1 MIFKKIWLDIP
12 TKTIKSLKE
21 SFGRVISFLEKGGT
35 LNLQVLEE
43 VQQGLSAVIAGNKQ
57 IRELLERAAKGSDF
71 FHLNL
76 CHQDAEVLNLPWGI
90 ALDPVSGRFLSEVPQ
105 VFISKNVLTKDKEPH
120 LTKPAGGP
128 LKILVMIS
136 SPKDVALEE
145 RLYYEEE
152 ERQILRAF
160 EPLFQ
165 AGEVQVDFTDDGSL
179 EALRRKVELND
190 YHILHFSGHGDFD
203 EEKGEGFLLL
213 EDPVSLKSETAS
225 AFSFAEALLKPGH
238 TIPLVVLSSCRTAK
252 ARFERGAAGITGT
265 LMQKGIP
272 AVVSM
277 GLSIRDRYAT
287 FFAAHF
293 YGQVA
298 RKKTIIEAFAEACRF
313 TRDLEA
319 KDIREAHQNM
329 VPLQWLIPHLYLSG
343 ALRIVDWEKPF
354 ERLKPEGTV
363 ILFANTTMEKSG
375 QTSEQFVGR
384 REDLAVILPKLY
396 KKKPIMLKGQGG
408 IGKTTLARKLVQR
421 LQASKPALVPFI
433 YNEEGKEF
441 SLPAVLGQLKRFCA
455 VKDKTDWL
463 DSLKYLEDN
472 MVSHITFLFTKIS
485 EAYPLVLLF
494 DNVESFLDEKSG
506 AFAVEHEATLHII
519 WDAVLNPQIHTL
531 VTGRY
536 PLKELAEELEPIDL
550 NDIDLSDFIRKCYN
564 LGLTG
569 LSQGQ
574 MEFLYKSLGGNFRM
588 LEFFHRAFTRDP
600 GNINRVF
607 AGLEAF
613 REQAKKYTEAA
624 LQEMAENL
632 IFDNLWQ
639 KSGADE
645 QKPAKELACFELPV
659 IDVVFRMMGYD
670 PVPLESLGRLQDLT
684 LIQVYLDRE
693 AGLVYYFMPVLV
705 KKLLERRGWL
715 EEMPKQFHE
724 QAGRYHYYM
733 YREVRRGSTSELDAA
748 FWQFYRAGNRERISE
763 LGEGL
768 AGFYY
773 DHAFYAEALKVCR
786 VVEELWGDQLPWWC
800 CNRIGMIVWST
811 GSYDLALDYYK
822 RGMKILESTAHPT
835 DEDLENK
842 GVTLNNISQI
852 YQARGDLDTALR
864 YLEQSLKISEQIGDK
879 SGEGKTLNN
888 ISQIYDARGDLDTAL
903 RYLEQSLKI
912 SEQIGDKAGEGK
924 RLNNISQI
932 YQARGDYDT
941 ALRYLEQSLKIS
953 EQIGDKYNQGVTLNN
968 ISQIYDARGDYDT
981 ALRYLEQSL
990 KIREQIGDK
999 SGEGVT
1005 LTNIGTI
1012 YYARGDY
1019 DTALRYLEQS
1029 LKISRQIGDIAGEA
1043 IQCFNMA
1050 QIFEQTGEIEKA
1062 IPLVERTVEIDQI
1075 TQHPDLESDMRYL
1088 MELRRKVSEVSEV
1101 SEVSRVSG
1109 DKKEG
1114 S

>member
-1 MIFKKIWLDIP
+1 MKTNTNELAQHIGPPCHGVFKKIWLDIP
-12 TKTIKSLKE
+12 NKKLKSLKA
-21 SFGRVISFLEKGGT
+21 SFKRVIAFLEKGGT
-35 LNLQVLEE
+35 LNLQVLEGL
-43 VQQGLSAVIAGNKQ
+43 QQGLSAVIAKNKP
-57 IRELLERAAKGSDF
+57 IREVLERAAKGSDF

-76 CHQDAEVLNLPWGI
+76 CHRDAEVLNLPWGI

-105 VFISKNVLTKDKEPH
+105 VFISKNVLTEGPH
-120 LTKPAGGP
+120 LPEPAGGP

-136 SPKDVALEE
+136 SPKDVALAG

-152 ERQILRAF
+152 ERRILRAF

-165 AGEVQVDFTDDGSL
+165 AGEVQVDFTDNGSL
-179 EALRRKVELND
+179 QALRSKVEVND

-213 EDPVSLKSETAS
+213 EDPVSLKSKTAG
-225 AFSFAEALLKPGH
+225 ALDFAEALLKPGH

-252 ARFERGAAGITGT
+252 AGFEKGGASITEK

-287 FFAAHF
+287 FFAAYF

-298 RKKTIIEAFAEACRF
+298 KKKTIIEAFAGACRF
-313 TRDLEA
+313 TKDLEA

-329 VPLQWLIPHLYLSG
+329 VPLQWLIPHLYLRG
-343 ALRIVDWEKPF
+343 ALRIVDWEKSF
-354 ERLKPEGTV
+354 ERLRPGGTV

-384 REDLAVILPKLY
+384 REDLAVILPKLF

-421 LQASKPALVPFI
+421 LQASIPTLVPFI

-455 VKDKTDWL
+455 VKEKKDWL
-463 DSLKYLEDN
+463 DLLDCIEDN
-472 MVSHITFLFTKIS
+472 IVSRITFLFEKIS
-485 EAYPLVLLF
+485 AAYPLVLLI
-494 DNVESFLDEKSG
+494 DNVESFLDEESG
-506 AFAVEHEATLHII
+506 VFSVEHEATLRII
-519 WDAVLNPQIHTL
+519 REAVQNPDIYTL

-569 LSQGQ
+569 LSQRQ
-574 MEFLYKSLGGNFRM
+574 MEFLHKSLGGNFRT

-600 GNINRVF
+600 ANIDRVF

-624 LQEMAENL
+624 FREMAENL

-639 KSGADE
+639 KAGADE
-645 QKPAKELACFELPV
+645 QTLAKELACFELPV
-659 IDVVFRMMGYD
+659 IDVVFRMLGYV

-693 AGLVYYFMPVLV
+693 TGLVYYFMPALV
-705 KKLLERRGWL
+705 KKLLERQGWL
-715 EEMPKQFHE
+715 EEMPGQFHE
-724 QAGRYHYYM
+724 RAGRYHYYM
-733 YREVRRGSTSELDAA
+733 YTEVRRGSTSELDAA
-748 FWQFYRAGNRERISE
+748 FWHFYRAKNRERIEE
-763 LGEGL
+763 LGRRL

-786 VVEELWGDQLPWWC
+786 GVEELWGDQLNWWY
-800 CNRIGMIVWST
+800 CNRIGLIVWST

-822 RGMKILESTAHPT
+822 RGMKILESTANPT
-835 DEDLENK
+835 DGDLENK
-842 GVTLNNISQI
+842 GTTLNNISQI
-852 YQARGDLDTALR
+852 YAARGDYDNALR

-879 SGEGKTLNN
+879 SGEG
-888 ISQIYDARGDLDTAL
+888 
-903 RYLEQSLKI
+903 
-912 SEQIGDKAGEGK
+912 
-924 RLNNISQI
+924 
-932 YQARGDYDT
+932 
-941 ALRYLEQSLKIS
+941 
-953 EQIGDKYNQGVTLNN
+953 VTLNN
-968 ISQIYDARGDYDT
+968 ISQVYQARGDLDT

-990 KIREQIGDK
+990 KIREQIGD
-999 SGEGVT
+999 
-1005 LTNIGTI
+1005 IP
-1012 YYARGDY
+1012 
-1019 DTALRYLEQS
+1019 
-1029 LKISRQIGDIAGEA
+1029 GEA
-1043 IQCFNMA
+1043 ITCFNMA
-1050 QIFEQTGEIEKA
+1050 KIYEQTGKIEKA

-1088 MELRRKVSEVSEV
+1088 TEL
-1101 SEVSRVSG
+1101 
-1109 DKKEG
+1109 KEKLRE
-1114 S
+1114 SS